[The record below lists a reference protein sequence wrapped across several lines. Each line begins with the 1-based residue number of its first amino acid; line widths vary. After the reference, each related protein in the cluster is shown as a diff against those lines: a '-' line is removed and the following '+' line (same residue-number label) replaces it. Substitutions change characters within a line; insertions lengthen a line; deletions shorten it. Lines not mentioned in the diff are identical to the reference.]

1 LRDRLAGLA
10 MPATIVVGDRDH
22 WCTQVSAFL
31 AATIPGAELVEIT
44 DSGHMSNLEQP
55 EQFDRALSGLLD
67 RAGSS
72 AA

>member
-1 LRDRLAGLA
+1 MA
-10 MPATIVVGDRDH
+10 MPAAIVNGDRDH

-55 EQFDRALSGLLD
+55 EQFNRAVSRVLERLA
-67 RAGSS
+67 R
-72 AA
+72 